1 MSSSVRLSSRTK
13 VLHLII
19 ALTMICLMTVGYYM
33 EEFEVFALYPIHKS
47 FGTLLLFVAS
57 FRVYWRFKQGWPT
70 PLGNVSVIQH
80 AVAKGVH
87 WVLLISTLL
96 FPLSGLAMSI
106 GGGNGL
112 SVFGLEI
119 VAQSIDAITGDKIP
133 VNEMVAGV
141 GRRVHATL
149 LWVVGIT
156 LILHI
161 VGAFKHHVI
170 DKDETIKRMFSFK
183 NS

>member
-1 MSSSVRLSSRTK
+1 M
-13 VLHLII
+13 
-19 ALTMICLMTVGYYM
+19 
-33 EEFEVFALYPIHKS
+33 
-47 FGTLLLFVAS
+47 
-57 FRVYWRFKQGWPT
+57 
-70 PLGNVSVIQH
+70 IQH